1 MSAVRLQFKDFLFP
15 ANPYTVEISTAK
27 TLSDQKAPG
36 WRTTTQEICAD
47 PAVITVQGELY
58 GDTAREEMHAMT
70 ALQRESGSGELYI
83 PYDDSR
89 RVFFEKLT
97 FTIAAD
103 GERITYRA
111 VFKEDMRAPKPIC
124 VVTKTAVQSGE
135 NLFDIA
141 ARCGVP
147 LEALIQRNGL
157 KSPFDI
163 TEGQEILIH
172 DDLA

>member
-1 MSAVRLQFKDFLFP
+1 MSAVRLKFKDYVFP
-15 ANPYTVEISTAK
+15 ANPYAVEIVCAK

-36 WRTTTQEICAD
+36 WHTATQEICAN

-58 GDTAREEMHAMT
+58 GEDAREQLHNLS

-89 RVFFEKLT
+89 RVFFEQ
-97 FTIAAD
+97 FAFSIAAD
-103 GERITYRA
+103 GEKITYKA
-111 VFKEDMRAPKPIC
+111 VFKEDMQTPKKIC
-124 VVTKTAVQSGE
+124 AITKTTVQSGE

-141 ARCGVP
+141 ARCGISVEE
-147 LEALIQRNGL
+147 LLTKNSL

-163 TEGQEILIH
+163 QEGQEILLH
-172 DDLA
+172 DHLA

>member
-103 GERITYRA
+103 GEKNTPVPPRGTIPLSRSGGG
-111 VFKEDMRAPKPIC
+111 RPRRPIADR
-124 VVTKTAVQSGE
+124 TG
-135 NLFDIA
+135 
-141 ARCGVP
+141 
-147 LEALIQRNGL
+147 
-157 KSPFDI
+157 
-163 TEGQEILIH
+163 
-172 DDLA
+172 